1 MLNIFGTGIPL
12 KNGIR
17 VAIRKRDVVVCYS
30 AGRHYR
36 VRGNARLK

>member
-1 MLNIFGTGIPL
+1 MFNIFGTGIPL

-17 VAIRKRDVVVCYS
+17 VAIRKRDVVVRYS
-30 AGRHYR
+30 AWHHCR